1 MTVFRFTALH
11 RSLFLRVLWPLLALP
26 SCVAAPEAPAN
37 APLAAAPLPPEL
49 SVISLP
55 VTMDLDAAAADLL
68 RQLPRPLL
76 RSTQRRPLPVRESSL
91 RTSVASGPG
100 ICSVTQLNCL
110 ERNSVHTLAADTLAT
125 AEAEVTQEMQLRRL
139 DLAMEGNRITAVA
152 TVDLEVDT
160 RLRPEAVPLGAVSCG
175 GKGARVRFE
184 LQQSGHV
191 GWTPEGDVNVS
202 PGPASLR
209 WQQPCELGGVPG
221 GIAALLDVPALR
233 DRLHALVEQ
242 QVLGRWREEQLRA
255 RLAQA
260 WPELNTPRELRPG
273 VWLLPRPERV
283 AFGDLVGKGHA
294 ISTAVLVHA
303 RPEIVMGPPPAGDV
317 PPLPSP
323 ERGLADAGG
332 MRLAVRGDLALAEA
346 DRQLRHNLG
355 GTLRQVN
362 GEPVVLRDVRVWG
375 YRDRAVIGLGFG
387 QPTLAE
393 VYLYARPVYDLERN
407 EVAFTELEFTPATRA
422 YLRRAA
428 PWMLVQG
435 FLSAV
440 EMQARFRF
448 DEGLAGALR
457 EFRDLRLA
465 AGQDLTLHGGVQRV
479 QPQALYFT
487 RDRLVAL
494 LLLEGRLALE
504 ARQK

>member
-1 MTVFRFTALH
+1 MTVFRFTALR
-11 RSLFLRVLWPLLALP
+11 RSVLIRILWPLLALP

-37 APLAAAPLPPEL
+37 APLAAVPLPAEL

-55 VTMDLDAAAADLL
+55 VSIDLDGAAAELL

-91 RTSVASGPG
+91 RTSVANGPG
-100 ICSVTQLNCL
+100 VCSVTQLNCL
-110 ERNSVHTLAADTLAT
+110 ERNSVHTLAADTLST

-139 DLAMEGNRITAVA
+139 VLTMENGRITAEA
-152 TVDLEVDT
+152 QVDLEVGT
-160 RLRPEAVPLGAVSCG
+160 RLRAEASPLGAVACG
-175 GKGARVRFE
+175 GKGGRARFE
-184 LQQSGHV
+184 LQQTGHV
-191 GWTPEGDVNVS
+191 GWTPEGDVTIS
-202 PGPASLR
+202 PAGTTLR
-209 WQQPCELGGVPG
+209 WLQPCELGGVPG
-221 GIAALLDVPALR
+221 GAAALLDLPALR

-242 QVLGRWREEQLRA
+242 QVLGRWREEQLRT

-273 VWLLPRPERV
+273 VWLLPHPEKV
-283 AFGDLVGKGHA
+283 AFGELVGKGRT

-303 RPEIVMGPPPAGDV
+303 RPEIVRGERPAGAV
-317 PPLPSP
+317 PPLPAP
-323 ERGLADAGG
+323 ERGLAGAGA
-332 MRLAVRGDLALAEA
+332 MRLAVRGDLALEEA
-346 DRQLRHNLG
+346 DRQLRRNLG
-355 GTLRQVN
+355 GTLRLVN
-362 GEPVVLRDVRVWG
+362 GEPVVLEQVRVWG
-375 YRDRAVIGLGFG
+375 YRDRAVIGLGFR
-387 QPTLAE
+387 QPALAE
-393 VYLYARPVYDLERN
+393 LFLYARPVYDLERN
-407 EVAFTELEFTPATRA
+407 EVAFAELEFTPQTRA

-435 FLSAV
+435 LLSAV
-440 EMQARFRF
+440 EAQARFRF
-448 DEGLAGALR
+448 DEGLAGALH